1 MLLMLSFPIMS
12 QPDPGSGNGGP
23 IGGGVPIGGGMVI
36 LITMGISYGLTKLY
50 NNHKK
55 GFDE

>member
-1 MLLMLSFPIMS
+1 MLSFPIMS